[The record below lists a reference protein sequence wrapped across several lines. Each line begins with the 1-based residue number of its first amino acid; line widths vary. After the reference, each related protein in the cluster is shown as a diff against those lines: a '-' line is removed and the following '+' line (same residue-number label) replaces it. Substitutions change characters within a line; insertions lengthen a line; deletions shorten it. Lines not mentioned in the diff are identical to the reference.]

1 MKKIFFIVSL
11 VLLACT
17 ASLPLSAKVR
27 LPRFLSVINVKQAYR
42 DLMDSLDYITG
53 NIALNKTKSGV
64 KTGLY
69 YSNDLLDNDLPD
81 LKGLTRYLHSRKVEP
96 YNKLKGYEVLKSR
109 IESKIKKIDL
119 AKRWNERKFNRFSL
133 EQIERMESWL

>member
-1 MKKIFFIVSL
+1 
-11 VLLACT
+11 
-17 ASLPLSAKVR
+17 
-27 LPRFLSVINVKQAYR
+27 
-42 DLMDSLDYITG
+42 MDSLDYITG

>member
-1 MKKIFFIVSL
+1 MDNAIKHFND
-11 VLLACT
+11 
-17 ASLPLSAKVR
+17 
-27 LPRFLSVINVKQAYR
+27 LSVINVKQAYR

-109 IESKIKKIDL
+109 IESKIKK
-119 AKRWNERKFNRFSL
+119 NRFSKTV
-133 EQIERMESWL
+133 E